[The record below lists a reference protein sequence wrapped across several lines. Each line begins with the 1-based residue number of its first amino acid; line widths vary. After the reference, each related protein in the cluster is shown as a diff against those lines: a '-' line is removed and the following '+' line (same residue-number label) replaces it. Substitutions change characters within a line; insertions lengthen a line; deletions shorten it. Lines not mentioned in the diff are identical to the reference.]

1 MRTSNLSDED
11 YEAALSELADYEH
24 RIAESDSLA
33 QRNSLRVAEILDR
46 LYHDPRWVEE
56 RNAQRT
62 ATAKTPR
69 GGRPVDPTS
78 RSQFSTW
85 VRDRFNRLAPR
96 TTYQLLDAQMI
107 ASTFLRNAQVTP
119 RGESQVRPLKSLL
132 SAANG
137 RGDRIPAVWDLACKL
152 AAEEGRDQPTF
163 EDVKHGLAEWR
174 RINLPARQARQES
187 AEDRAWVKERK
198 AVAAWRDLLRMG
210 SKEQINAFLDAVR
223 EDVDRLEKSTE
234 RAA

>member
-1 MRTSNLSDED
+1 MNAVLSAEE
-11 YEAALSELADYEH
+11 YEAALSQLADYEH

-46 LYHDPRWVEE
+46 LYRDPRWVEE
-56 RNAQRT
+56 RNAQRA

-85 VRDRFNRLAPR
+85 VRDRFGRVDPS
-96 TTYQLLDAQMI
+96 TTYRLLDAHMI
-107 ASTFLRNAQVTP
+107 RTRFLANGERTP
-119 RGESQVRPLKSLL
+119 TAESQVRPLKSLL

-174 RINLPARQARQES
+174 RINLPAGQARQES

-198 AVAAWRDLLRMG
+198 AVAAWRDLLRLG
-210 SKEQINAFLDAVR
+210 AAEQINAFLDAVR
-223 EDVDRLEKSTE
+223 EDVDRLEKNRE
-234 RAA
+234 HMA